1 MNIPTNFA
9 VDVNTPE
16 PVTVKIDVTE
26 RTIILVSVVAV
37 IAGAV
42 VIKLKK

>member
-1 MNIPTNFA
+1 MIPSAFK

-26 RTIILVSVVAV
+26 RTMILAAIITV

-42 VIKLKK
+42 AVKLKR

>member
-1 MNIPTNFA
+1 MDNHKLWCIGEQIPRTR
-9 VDVNTPE
+9 DSE
-16 PVTVKIDVTE
+16 IDVTE

-42 VIKLKK
+42 VIA

>member
-1 MNIPTNFA
+1 MIPTNFD
-9 VDVNTPE
+9 VSVNTPE